1 MISRVGV
8 PQYEEARSGSAASS
22 AANITQTGL
31 LPAVLDGPVNPGTV
45 FDWTVQPG
53 GHAEGLRGNG
63 RVHTGTPL
71 TPAAP
76 HGTVGQEGRGG
87 C

>member
-1 MISRVGV
+1 
-8 PQYEEARSGSAASS
+8 
-22 AANITQTGL
+22 
-31 LPAVLDGPVNPGTV
+31 VLDGTVNPGKV

-63 RVHTGTPL
+63 RAHTGTLDPGC
-71 TPAAP
+71 TARD
-76 HGTVGQEGRGG
+76 VGQQGRGG